1 MGEVMARGKLQE
13 HEIYDSMWKGMILE
27 RGKKLDATRKIP
39 GTVYFI
45 RQEGGIQHSGG
56 GVDLKYNK
64 RYVHPLL

>member
-1 MGEVMARGKLQE
+1 MARGKLQE

-27 RGKKLDATRKIP
+27 REKKKLDATRKIP

-64 RYVHPLL
+64 RYVRALL